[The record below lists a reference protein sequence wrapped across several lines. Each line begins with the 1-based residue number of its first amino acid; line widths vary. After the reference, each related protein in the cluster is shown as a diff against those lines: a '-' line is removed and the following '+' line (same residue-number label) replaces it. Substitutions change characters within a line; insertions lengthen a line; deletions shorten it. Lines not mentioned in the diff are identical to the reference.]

1 MKRKAIEKI
10 PYLTLPK
17 VVRKRT
23 AKYVGVTA
31 LQEIAGEQH
40 LLLEV
45 YRNRGDAKEIP
56 LVRIVLTK
64 KDFGNYFP
72 EADEWTK
79 QKIEVDHYYDR
90 RLIWN
95 EPEDR
100 KDFYKTA
107 VAKNTLLDEAD
118 LGRIRKF
125 CTEPIWPKDR
135 WWEYI
140 YTHENNIVLTKR
152 REAENRKYERRQRA
166 LKDRAEHTGPLPE
179 QLILDR
185 AERLY
190 FRERHYLY
198 YKKRG

>member
-95 EPEDR
+95 EPEGFLQDGCSKEYPSGR
-100 KDFYKTA
+100 SRSGKDQEILY
-107 VAKNTLLDEAD
+107 
-118 LGRIRKF
+118 R
-125 CTEPIWPKDR
+125 
-135 WWEYI
+135 
-140 YTHENNIVLTKR
+140 THL
-152 REAENRKYERRQRA
+152 
-166 LKDRAEHTGPLPE
+166 
-179 QLILDR
+179 
-185 AERLY
+185 AER
-190 FRERHYLY
+190 
-198 YKKRG
+198 

>member
-64 KDFGNYFP
+64 RTLETIFRKPMSGRSKKLR
-72 EADEWTK
+72 WTT
-79 QKIEVDHYYDR
+79 IM
-90 RLIWN
+90 
-95 EPEDR
+95 
-100 KDFYKTA
+100 
-107 VAKNTLLDEAD
+107 
-118 LGRIRKF
+118 
-125 CTEPIWPKDR
+125 TE
-135 WWEYI
+135 
-140 YTHENNIVLTKR
+140 
-152 REAENRKYERRQRA
+152 
-166 LKDRAEHTGPLPE
+166 G
-179 QLILDR
+179 
-185 AERLY
+185 
-190 FRERHYLY
+190 
-198 YKKRG
+198 